1 MIKFIGN
8 LVIALSRLTSTL
20 LTGIAIIFALVLIFF
35 IIAANNEDFN
45 TYEEDEVG
53 TAPYVPDIPHCV
65 KYSKCWQEENV
76 LTHKYQRKI
85 GDLGVNGDFAKEFE
99 SRLPAALEGDIEAQI
114 YIALL
119 YANGE
124 GVHQNFNKA
133 LEWICK
139 AARNDNFVASKLYNQ
154 IGLASI
160 SDDYQPKQCNDR

>member
-1 MIKFIGN
+1 MIKFIGS
-8 LVIALSRLTSTL
+8 LLIKLSRLTSTL
-20 LTGIAIIFALVLIFF
+20 LTGIAIIFALVVIFF
-35 IIAANNEDFN
+35 IAANNDDFN
-45 TYEEDEVG
+45 TYDEDEVG
-53 TAPYVPDIPHCV
+53 TVPYVPDMPHCV
-65 KYSKCWQEENV
+65 KYSKCWQEGNV

-99 SRLPAALEGDIEAQI
+99 SKLPAALKGDMEAQI